1 MGVTMSAYKVTVK
14 RYQKY
19 TVLIENAAD
28 QEDAIDDAVE
38 AILADSSWVH
48 VTRNTDEVEALD
60 CERTELEGV

>member
-1 MGVTMSAYKVTVK
+1 MGAYKVTVK

-28 QEDAIDDAVE
+28 QEDAMDAAVE
-38 AILADSSWVH
+38 AVLADSSWVH
-48 VTRNTDEVEALD
+48 VTQNTDEVEAWE